1 MQTSLVRLFAMM
13 AHQFGIERA
22 LTQSVEMPCGGMVYG
37 IPNFEAYL
45 S

>member
-1 MQTSLVRLFAMM
+1 MWTSLVRLFAMI

-22 LTQSVEMPCGGMVYG
+22 LTQSVEMPGGGMVYG

>member
-1 MQTSLVRLFAMM
+1 MQTSLVRLFAMI

-22 LTQSVEMPCGGMVYG
+22 LTQSVEMPGGRMVYG
-37 IPNFEAYL
+37 ILNFEAYL